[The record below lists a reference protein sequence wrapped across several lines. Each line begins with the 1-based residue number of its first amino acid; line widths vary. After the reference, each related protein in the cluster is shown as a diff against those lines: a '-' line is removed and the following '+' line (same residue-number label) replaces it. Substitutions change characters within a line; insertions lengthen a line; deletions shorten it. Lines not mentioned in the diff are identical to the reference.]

1 MNLGK
6 ELIKTI
12 AGFSYKNLMAVL
24 PRRKEFRL
32 IFMYHRVVEKLPD
45 GLHDPALFV
54 TADTLEMHIQEIAR
68 QFEIVPIDDIISDT
82 GAGKRLCAFTFDDGW
97 HDNYDCAFAVLKKY
111 RVPATIFIP
120 VNMISSQQTFWFQNL
135 WELASR
141 VVLHDH
147 GELFIDYFR
156 RHAPSWRRTG
166 IRLEQIYDLAN
177 ELKKLPAEKLDAIV
191 LKGYD
196 RLGIQPSTT
205 DTIMKWEHVREMGRF
220 GITFG
225 SHGLNHNILT
235 QLTHDA
241 KCEEVTKSFDL
252 LQQAGV
258 AMTPFFS
265 YPNGNWDSEA
275 VSLVKQAGYKG
286 AVTTELGF
294 NARSTNPYLLK
305 RIALHEDISHTPSL
319 LWFRTFQALT
329 AKQSL

>member
-1 MNLGK
+1 MSGK

-12 AGFSYKNLMAVL
+12 AGFSFKNLFTAL
-24 PRRKEFRL
+24 PLRKDLRL

-54 TADTLEMHIQEIAR
+54 TANTLEMHIREIAR
-68 QFEIVPIDDIISDT
+68 QFEIVPIDDIISGS

-120 VNMISSQQTFWFQNL
+120 VNMISLRQTFWFQNL

-141 VVLHDH
+141 VVLLDH

-156 RHAPSWRRTG
+156 SHTPSWHRTG
-166 IRLEQIYDLAN
+166 MGLEQIYDLAD
-177 ELKKLPAEKLDAIV
+177 ELKKLPAEELDAIV
-191 LKGYD
+191 LKGYE

-205 DTIMKWEHVREMGRF
+205 DTIMNWEHVREMGRS

-225 SHGLNHNILT
+225 SHGLHHNILT
-235 QLTHDA
+235 QLA
-241 KCEEVTKSFDL
+241 YQSKYEEVVKSLNVLHHAD
-252 LQQAGV
+252 V
-258 AMTPFFS
+258 AVAPFFS

-294 NARSTNPYLLK
+294 NALSTNPYLLK
-305 RIALHEDISHTPSL
+305 RVALHEDISHTPSL

-329 AKQSL
+329 AKQSV